1 MSTDQAVERA
11 EALASFQRYE
21 EARELLARR
30 VAEAPDDVTAW
41 TELARCCHRSDRPQ
55 EGLAATGEALRRDP
69 ENVNALLLHA
79 QLLIAGGEGIDKAVE
94 TLREAVRVRPQFWG
108 CWSMLADFVL
118 RQAIIRR
125 VRTNGQSDLT
135 HEDVAAVADEAVEL
149 VEEAIRLA
157 PEEVRPYEV
166 RRFIAELSGDDAA
179 LQEMNRAILR
189 IDPTHSEALSSH
201 TREAA
206 KAPGVRASEA
216 ADALADALGVT
227 PDSAAMAA
235 DLDAATYRLLRG
247 TRWLALLC
255 LLVTAVG
262 LDLWPDE
269 APRPLPLPLGQR
281 LWDVLLLAAV
291 WALGALLRYRKRR
304 KGVRLNVRS
313 LLRRDGW
320 ARLAFGQAV
329 TVTAC
334 ALVTVM
340 VPWTGREIPRTVF
353 WIALVTTL
361 LTMWVDRPRVR
372 QAFRAGRGR

>member
-11 EALASFQRYE
+11 EALVSFQRYE

-41 TELARCCHRSDRPQ
+41 TELARCHHKSGSPQ
-55 EGLAATGEALRRDP
+55 EGLAATGEALRQDP
-69 ENVNALLLHA
+69 ENVNALLLHG
-79 QLLIAGGEGIDKAVE
+79 QLLVAGGVGIDKAVE

-108 CWSMLADFVL
+108 CWSMLADYVL
-118 RQAIIRR
+118 RQAIIHRA
-125 VRTNGQSDLT
+125 RTNGQNDLT
-135 HEDVAAVADEAVEL
+135 HEDVAAVAGEAVEL
-149 VEEAIRLA
+149 AEEAIRLA

-166 RRFIAELSGDDAA
+166 RRFIADLTGDDTA
-179 LQEMNRAILR
+179 LHEMDRAILR

-201 TREAA
+201 TRKAVQ
-206 KAPGVRASEA
+206 APGVRASEA

-255 LLVTAVG
+255 LLFTAVG
-262 LDLWPDE
+262 LDLWPDQ
-269 APRPLPLPLGQR
+269 APRQLPLPLGQR
-281 LWDVLLLAAV
+281 LWDVLVLAAV

-304 KGVRLNVRS
+304 KGVRLTVRS

-320 ARLAFGQAV
+320 ARLAFGQA
-329 TVTAC
+329 TAVTAC
-334 ALVTVM
+334 SLVMVM

-353 WIALVTTL
+353 WIVLVTTL
-361 LTMWVDRPRVR
+361 LTMWVDRPQVR
-372 QAFRAGRGR
+372 QAYRAGRGR